1 MFSINF
7 LQVEASYVL
16 RVVHKKT
23 TFRKYHLHSA
33 IFEFLTR
40 AFTMQGCG
48 ELTDFV
54 HFSAFSQCLL
64 RSAEYKLS
72 DLKYVF

>member
-1 MFSINF
+1 MYYVWYTGRQLFIN
-7 LQVEASYVL
+7 AICI
-16 RVVHKKT
+16 
-23 TFRKYHLHSA
+23 SA

-48 ELTDFV
+48 ELTDFA
-54 HFSAFSQCLL
+54 HFTAFPQCLL
-64 RSAEYKLS
+64 CSAEYKLS